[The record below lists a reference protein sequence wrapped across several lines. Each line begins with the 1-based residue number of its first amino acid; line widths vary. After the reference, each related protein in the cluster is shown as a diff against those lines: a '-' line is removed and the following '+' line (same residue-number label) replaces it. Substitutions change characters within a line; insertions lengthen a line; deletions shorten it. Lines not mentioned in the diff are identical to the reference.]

1 MQCQLDRLGD
11 CHLQGDIRKVLRT
24 LPSGLYET
32 YDQIL
37 SDVDGKEF
45 NRQIVKS
52 TLRWLVGALHPLEL
66 PALAEAVTFDLENS
80 GVFGEA
86 LFLPGEDVLKVCGS
100 LVCFNRIS
108 YLNSDYVSL
117 SHFSVKVRVC
127 FEQTNAP

>member
-1 MQCQLDRLGD
+1 MVSQANRRLVRFRWVQCQLDRLGD

-86 LFLPGEDVLKVCGS
+86 LLGLRKPRLFQWNQLLELGLCVAIT
-100 LVCFNRIS
+100 F
-108 YLNSDYVSL
+108 
-117 SHFSVKVRVC
+117 
-127 FEQTNAP
+127 